1 MNKSCII
8 IAGATAVGKTA
19 MAIQLAQYFST
30 QIISADSRQ
39 CYQELNIGV
48 AKPSVVEL
56 ATVLHYFINS
66 HTISQNVTAADYEK
80 YALQSAETIFLKN
93 EKAILVGGTGLYI
106 KAFAQGL
113 DEIPAIEETLRTS
126 IVTDYNNG
134 GIQWLQEQMKKQDP
148 DYFIHGEMQNP
159 QRMMRAL
166 EVKMST
172 GRSIRSF
179 QSKLK
184 KQRNFNC
191 IKIGL
196 ELPREILYERINAR
210 VDKMMENGLL
220 EEAETM
226 LPYRHRNALQTVGY
240 RELFDY
246 FDKKILLKNAVE
258 LIKQNSRHYAKR
270 QMTWFKKDKEIVW
283 VDMQDEGKA
292 FTTILENIEKVK
304 GNSQ

>member
-1 MNKSCII
+1 MNKTCII
-8 IAGATAVGKTA
+8 IAGPTAVGKTS
-19 MAIQLAQYFST
+19 MAIQLAQHFST

-39 CYQELNIGV
+39 CYKELNIGV
-48 AKPSVVEL
+48 AKPSLTEL
-56 ATVLHYFINS
+56 ATVKHYFINS

-80 YALQSAETIFLKN
+80 YALQCAGSIFLKN
-93 EKAILVGGTGLYI
+93 DKAIIVGGTGLYI
-106 KAFAQGL
+106 KAFAEGL
-113 DEIPAIEETLRTS
+113 DDIPDIEESLRTS

-134 GIQWLQEQMKKQDP
+134 GIQWLQEQVKKQDP

-172 GRSIRSF
+172 GKSIRSF

-196 ELPREILYERINAR
+196 ELPREILYERINQR

-220 EEAETM
+220 KEVEC
-226 LPYRHRNALQTVGY
+226 LLHYKHLIALQTVGY

-246 FDKKILLKNAVE
+246 FEKKISLENAVE

-270 QMTWFKKDKEIVW
+270 QMTWFKKDKEMVW
-283 VDMQDEGKA
+283 IDMQDAEKA
-292 FTTILENIEKVK
+292 FTSILQRVDSVN
-304 GNSQ
+304 NH

>member
-1 MNKSCII
+1 MNKTCII
-8 IAGATAVGKTA
+8 IAGPTAVGKTS
-19 MAIQLAQYFST
+19 MAIQLAQHFST

-48 AKPSVVEL
+48 AKPSAMEL
-56 ATVLHYFINS
+56 SAAQHYFINS
-66 HTISQNVTAADYEK
+66 HSVSQNVTAADYEK
-80 YALQSAETIFLKN
+80 YALLSADTIFLKN
-93 EKAILVGGTGLYI
+93 DKVILIGGTGLYI
-106 KAFAQGL
+106 KAFAEGL
-113 DEIPAIEETLRTS
+113 DEIPDIEELLRTS

-134 GIQWLQEQMKKQDP
+134 GIQWLQEQIKKQDP
-148 DYFIHGEMQNP
+148 DYFIYGEMQNP

-166 EVKMST
+166 EVKIST
-172 GRSIRSF
+172 GKSIRSF

-220 EEAETM
+220 EEAES
-226 LPYRHRNALQTVGY
+226 LIPYKHLSALQTVGY
-240 RELFDY
+240 RELFDF
-246 FDKKILLKNAVE
+246 FDNKISFENAVA
-258 LIKQNSRHYAKR
+258 LIKQNSRNYAKR
-270 QMTWFKKDKEIVW
+270 QMTWFKKDKEMNW

-292 FTTILENIEKVK
+292 FTTILQNVE
-304 GNSQ
+304 

>member
-1 MNKSCII
+1 MIPIGRGQRELII
-8 IAGATAVGKTA
+8 GDRQVGKTA
-19 MAIQLAQYFST
+19 VAIQLAQYFST

-66 HTISQNVTAADYEK
+66 HSISQNVTAADYEK

-93 EKAILVGGTGLYI
+93 DKAILVGGTGLYI
-106 KAFAQGL
+106 KAFAEGL
-113 DEIPAIEETLRTS
+113 DEIPAIEEPLRTS

-134 GIQWLQEQMKKQDP
+134 GIQWLQEQVKNQDP

-172 GRSIRSF
+172 GKSIRSF

-184 KQRNFNC
+184 KQRSFNC

-220 EEAETM
+220 EEAESL
-226 LPYRHRNALQTVGY
+226 LPYKHLNALQTVGY

-246 FDKKILLKNAVE
+246 FDKKIVLKNAVE

-270 QMTWFKKDKEIVW
+270 QMTWFKKDKEMFW
-283 VDMQDEGKA
+283 VDMQDEGQA
-292 FTTILENIEKVK
+292 FTTILRKLE
-304 GNSQ
+304 

>member
-1 MNKSCII
+1 MNKTCII
-8 IAGATAVGKTA
+8 IAGPTAVGKTS
-19 MAIQLAQYFST
+19 MAIQLAKHFST

-48 AKPSVVEL
+48 AKPSAMEL
-56 ATVLHYFINS
+56 SLAQHYFINS
-66 HTISQNVTAADYEK
+66 HSVSQNVTAADYEK
-80 YALQSAETIFLKN
+80 YALLSADTIFLKN
-93 EKAILVGGTGLYI
+93 NKAIMVGGTGLYI
-106 KAFAQGL
+106 KAFAEGL
-113 DEIPAIEETLRTS
+113 DEIPDIEEFLRTS

-134 GIQWLQEQMKKQDP
+134 GIQWLQEQIKKQDP
-148 DYFIHGEMQNP
+148 DYFIYGEMQNP

-166 EVKMST
+166 EVKIST
-172 GRSIRSF
+172 GKSIRSF

-220 EEAETM
+220 EEAESL
-226 LPYRHRNALQTVGY
+226 LPYKHLGALQTVGY

-246 FDKKILLKNAVE
+246 FDNKISFENAVA
-258 LIKQNSRHYAKR
+258 LIKQNSRNYAKR
-270 QMTWFKKDKEIVW
+270 QMTWFKKDKEMNW

-292 FTTILENIEKVK
+292 FTTILLNVE
-304 GNSQ
+304 